1 MKRGCGA
8 KNGTSN
14 HYLHRSH
21 DIVKKLISLLF
32 LPMVSGQPRTR
43 EMEVMLRFHV
53 AKIDK
58 IAQFYFQL
66 SLEKTECYCF
76 LQFLYGKRYN
86 VRIFLYICPI
96 IDTTKTKR
104 DNETFIT

>member
-1 MKRGCGA
+1 MKFEHD

-43 EMEVMLRFHV
+43 EMEVMLRFHA
-53 AKIDK
+53 AKI
-58 IAQFYFQL
+58 ALLFYF
-66 SLEKTECYCF
+66 EPYC
-76 LQFLYGKRYN
+76 L
-86 VRIFLYICPI
+86 
-96 IDTTKTKR
+96 
-104 DNETFIT
+104 

>member
-1 MKRGCGA
+1 MKFEYD

-43 EMEVMLRFHV
+43 EIEVMLRFHV

-58 IAQFYFQL
+58 IPQYDLQL
-66 SLEKTECYCF
+66 SL
-76 LQFLYGKRYN
+76 
-86 VRIFLYICPI
+86 
-96 IDTTKTKR
+96 
-104 DNETFIT
+104 

>member
-1 MKRGCGA
+1 MKFEYD

-21 DIVKKLISLLF
+21 DIVKKLISLHS

-58 IAQFYFQL
+58 IPQYDLQL
-66 SLEKTECYCF
+66 SL
-76 LQFLYGKRYN
+76 
-86 VRIFLYICPI
+86 
-96 IDTTKTKR
+96 
-104 DNETFIT
+104 